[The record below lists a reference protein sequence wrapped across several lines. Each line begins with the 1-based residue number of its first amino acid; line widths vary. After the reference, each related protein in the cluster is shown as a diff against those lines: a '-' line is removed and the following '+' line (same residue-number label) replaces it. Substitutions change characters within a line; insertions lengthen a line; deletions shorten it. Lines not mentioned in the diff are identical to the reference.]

1 MYIILY
7 LAAILIFIYVLIFC
21 FKLFDFSN
29 RYNYEQYR
37 IVERRLSGS
46 EYIEYVPEKLGRF
59 SGEYYSLDSEYFL
72 GRRFVKGYRF
82 LSEAKNAIKED
93 IKYQREE
100 IKASEMYPA
109 YEKIHKV

>member
-1 MYIILY
+1 MNIILY
-7 LAAILIFIYVLIFC
+7 LGAILIFIYFLIFC

-29 RYNYEQYR
+29 NYEQYR
-37 IVERRLSGS
+37 IVERRSSGYNRI
-46 EYIEYVPEKLGRF
+46 EYIPEKLGKF

-72 GRRFVKGYRF
+72 GRRFSKGYMS
-82 LSEAKNAIKED
+82 LSEAKNAIKKD

-100 IKASEMYPA
+100 IEAIKKYPA

>member
-1 MYIILY
+1 MNIILY
-7 LAAILIFIYVLIFC
+7 IGAILIFIYFLIFC

-29 RYNYEQYR
+29 NYEQYR
-37 IVERRLSGS
+37 IVERRSSGCEHI
-46 EYIEYVPEKLGRF
+46 EYIPEKLEKF
-59 SGEYYSLDSEYFL
+59 SGEYYSLDFEYFIGHHIPKSYL
-72 GRRFVKGYRF
+72 C

-100 IKASEMYPA
+100 IEASKKYPA